1 MWVMLMYE
9 NRLRDL
15 REDRDLKQKD
25 LAQLLNLHQT
35 TYSDYELGRLNIPVT
50 VLHALAD
57 FYGVSV
63 DYLLGR
69 TNTKTPYPK
78 K

>member
-1 MWVMLMYE
+1 MYR

-25 LAQLLNLHQT
+25 LAEYLRVHQT
-35 TYSDYELGRLNIPVT
+35 TYSDYELGKLNIPAAA
-50 VLHALAD
+50 LHALAD
-57 FYGVSV
+57 LYETST

-69 TNTKTPYPK
+69 TPEKQPYRK
-78 K
+78 

>member
-1 MWVMLMYE
+1 MVYT

-15 REDRDLKQKD
+15 REDRDLKQKQ
-25 LAQLLNLHQT
+25 LADILQVHQT
-35 TYSDYELGRLNIPVT
+35 TYSDYELGRLNIPVPA
-50 VLHALAD
+50 LHILAD
-57 FYGVSV
+57 FYNVSI

-69 TNTKTPYPK
+69 TSTKKPYPK

>member
-1 MWVMLMYE
+1 MIMYE

-15 REDRDLKQKD
+15 REDRDLKQRD
-25 LAQLLNLHQT
+25 IAELLKVHQT
-35 TYSDYELGRLNIPVT
+35 TYSDYELGRLNIPVAA
-50 VLHALAD
+50 LHALAD
-57 FYGVSV
+57 FYGVSI

-69 TNTKTPYPK
+69 TNSKKPYPK

>member
-1 MWVMLMYE
+1 MYE

-15 REDRDLKQKD
+15 REDNDKKQKELAD
-25 LAQLLNLHQT
+25 LLKVHQT
-35 TYSDYELGRLNIPVT
+35 TYSDYELGKLNIPVAA
-50 VLHALAD
+50 LHALAD

-63 DYLLGR
+63 DYLLCR
-69 TNTKTPYPK
+69 TNEKKPYPK

>member
-1 MWVMLMYE
+1 MIMYE

-15 REDRDLKQKD
+15 REDRDLKQRD
-25 LAQLLNLHQT
+25 IAELLKVHQT
-35 TYSDYELGRLNIPVT
+35 TYSDYELGRLNIPVAA
-50 VLHALAD
+50 LHTLAD

-69 TNTKTPYPK
+69 TNIKTPYPEK
-78 K
+78 